1 MTANQ
6 PLNILKEAIL
16 LERRGKAFYSKVAE
30 QTADPAVK
38 EFFEI
43 MAQEEDRHIEILEKQ
58 FAAYVQNQQ
67 FAPLSADEK
76 DQKPQ
81 AYQVLSGEIKD
92 KIAAAEF
99 EAAAISAAM
108 LMEERA
114 VAFYGGRAKEAD
126 SPDEEMF
133 YLWLSDFEQ
142 GAPFLP
148 GPAGPGTAGRGME
161 RQPVLALLGQT
172 DGTPHGPSRIS
183 LS

>member
-43 MAQEEDRHIEILEKQ
+43 MAKEEDRHIEILEKQ
-58 FAAYVQNQQ
+58 FAAFVQNQQ
-67 FAPLSADEK
+67 FAPLSSDEK

-142 GAPFLP
+142 GHLSYLAQLDQELREGVWNDNQFWPF
-148 GPAGPGTAGRGME
+148 
-161 RQPVLALLGQT
+161 
-172 DGTPHGPSRIS
+172 
-183 LS
+183 

>member
-1 MTANQ
+1 MTAKQ

-30 QTADPAVK
+30 QASDPSVK
-38 EFFEI
+38 AFFEV
-43 MAQEEDRHIEILEKQ
+43 MANEEDRHIEILEKQ
-58 FAAYVQNQQ
+58 FASYVQNQQ
-67 FAPLSADEK
+67 FTSLSEAEK
-76 DQKPQ
+76 KDGPR
-81 AYQVLSGEIKD
+81 AIEVLSGEIKE

-126 SPDEEMF
+126 NPEEEMF

-142 GAPFLP
+142 GHLSY
-148 GPAGPGTAGRGME
+148 
-161 RQPVLALLGQT
+161 LAQLDKDLREQVWN
-172 DGTPHGPSRIS
+172 DNQFWPY
-183 LS
+183 